1 MTDRFTTMGFADYF
15 IEQRKQSNTFLDR
28 IGQFI
33 DWKNVEKLLRK
44 KYKKTMSA
52 DGRPAYPPLPMFK
65 LLLLQRW
72 YGLSDPGLEEA
83 LNDRISFI
91 RFSGFSLS
99 SPLPDHS
106 TICRFR
112 NNLLEL
118 NLYEKLF
125 EEILNQL
132 KTKGLFI
139 KESNGAIVDATI
151 IESSRRPRKVMEIIP
166 EDRKEEESTSETS
179 PQGAAKSSTS
189 PTGNEEETSSE
200 ASPPRITYSDDHDAT
215 WIKKGKRPY
224 YGYKAHVSVDA
235 HDGYVIG
242 GHVTPANRA
251 DTTEFERLV
260 DELNLPEGA
269 MVLAD
274 KGYASEKNRSV
285 LTDRKLV
292 DGIMD
297 KAARNKPLTLIQTVL
312 NKLISSIRY
321 KVERSIGTLK
331 RGYQFTRMRYLGLKK
346 GNMELP
352 PERNGIQYEKGG
364 SYA

>member
-1 MTDRFTTMGFADYF
+1 VTDKFTTPGFADYF
-15 IEQRKQSNTFLDR
+15 IEQRKHSNTFLDK

-33 DWKNVEKLLRK
+33 DWKHIEKLLKK
-44 KYKKTMSA
+44 KYKKTASA

-99 SPLPDHS
+99 SPLPDYS

-112 NNLLEL
+112 NAILEL
-118 NLYEKLF
+118 GLYEKLF
-125 EEILNQL
+125 EEIMKQL
-132 KTKGLFI
+132 ESKGLLV

-151 IESSRRPRKVMEIIP
+151 IESSRRPRKVMEIMP
-166 EDRKEEESTSETS
+166 EDRKEEKTDIPSTV
-179 PQGAAKSSTS
+179 
-189 PTGNEEETSSE
+189 
-200 ASPPRITYSDDHDAT
+200 TYSDDTDAT

-235 HDGYVIG
+235 KDGYVIG
-242 GHVTPANRA
+242 GHVTPANVA
-251 DTTEFERLV
+251 DTTELERLV
-260 DELNLPEGA
+260 DASNLPQNSF
-269 MVLAD
+269 VLAD
-274 KGYASEKNRSV
+274 KGYASEKNRTI
-285 LTDRKLV
+285 LKEKGHT

-297 KAARNKPLTLIQTVL
+297 RAARNKPLTVVQRII
-312 NKLISSIRY
+312 NRLISSVRY

-331 RGYQFTRMRYLGLKK
+331 RGYHFSRMRYKGLKK
-346 GNMELP
+346 GNMEFLLNATAFNLKKAAAMV
-352 PERNGIQYEKGG
+352 E
-364 SYA
+364 